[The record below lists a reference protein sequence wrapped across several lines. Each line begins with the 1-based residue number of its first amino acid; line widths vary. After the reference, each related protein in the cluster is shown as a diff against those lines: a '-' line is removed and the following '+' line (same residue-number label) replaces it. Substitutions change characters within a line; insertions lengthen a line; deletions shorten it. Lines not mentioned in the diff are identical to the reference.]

1 MKKKI
6 KGILVYSIIAIITLL
21 PIISNAATVR
31 TGSTTGANFSATG
44 TYGGYT
50 VTSQSLVNLHVA
62 SDTSENIWCLNPH
75 ADILHDEKTVMPIQ
89 NYVNISQ
96 REINYIASGIDF
108 IMNRSGIAD
117 YNTRAAIGQVWI
129 WLQMSSRTYYTL
141 NNYNFTGTGS
151 ASFSGVKAQADAWA
165 AAHADSAI
173 GQGYVYV
180 GANDGF
186 AVDRSK
192 GQITARFSVSYNGNL
207 TLLKETLNNKH
218 LVDLCPENYSLA
230 GATYRVS
237 GSPAMDQNAGE
248 LVVNADGTSNTIS
261 LPAGTYY
268 IKEIITPKGYKLDT
282 KVYTIT
288 VTSGQTS
295 TLRVSDEPIFDPLS
309 LRVQKKAAE
318 TPNKELSLEG
328 AEYTVKYYKEKT
340 EDTTGLTPF
349 RTWVFTTKKLGNNFI
364 GFKIDDQY
372 KIGGDELFKNENGI
386 PVGLAGTYTVEET
399 KAPAGFVKTDGIIS
413 TQIIDSDHHGQA
425 INVLKDVI
433 DEEKVITVEVDKVSE
448 ETTGV
453 KTKISGATMQLKKA
467 DGTVVETW
475 TTEKDKSKVFK
486 GLTAGK
492 YILHEKKAP
501 DGYVTAKDIEFEVFA
516 VSEVQKVEMMDEITK
531 TEFTKTDAKTG
542 KLLKGATMQILDEKG
557 KVVKEWVSEDK
568 PAKFE
573 KLPVGKY
580 ILHEAKAPKS
590 YELAKDIEFEVKDT
604 TDVQTFTMADKT
616 KVGKVVF
623 FKPNNVNTGDHSNL
637 YMFGLSFIFAIA
649 LTIFMAVAKKEK
661 GRNK

>member
-1 MKKKI
+1 MKKRI
-6 KGILVYSIIAIITLL
+6 KQILIGSIMAIITLL

-50 VTSQSLVNLHVA
+50 VTSQSLVNLHIA

-89 NYVNISQ
+89 NYVNLSQ

-151 ASFSGVKAQADAWA
+151 GAFAGVKAQADAWA
-165 AAHADSAI
+165 SSHADSAI
-173 GQGYVYV
+173 GQGWVYV

-207 TLLKETLNNKH
+207 ALLKETLNNKH

-248 LVVNADGTSNTIS
+248 LVVNDDGTSNTIS

-268 IKEIITPKGYKLDT
+268 VKEITAPKGYNLDT
-282 KVYTIT
+282 NVYTVT
-288 VTSGQTS
+288 VTSGETA
-295 TLRVSDEPIFDPLS
+295 TLRVKDEPKFDPLS
-309 LRVQKKAAE
+309 IKVQKKSAD
-318 TPNKELSLEG
+318 TPDKELSLEG

-349 RTWVFTTKKLGNNFI
+349 RTWI
-364 GFKIDDQY
+364 FKTDKYGQILIRDKW
-372 KIGGDELFKNENGI
+372 KIGGDELFKEDDGTT
-386 PVGLAGTYTVEET
+386 VGLYGTYTFEET
-399 KAPAGFVKTDGIIS
+399 KAPKGYVKTDGIIS
-413 TQIIDSDHHGQA
+413 TQIIDSNNQGQA
-425 INVLKDVI
+425 VNVLKDVV
-433 DEEKVITVEVDKVSE
+433 DNEKLITVEVDKVSE
-448 ETTGV
+448 EAAGV
-453 KTKISGATMQLKKA
+453 KTKIGGATMQLKKA

-486 GLTAGK
+486 GLEAGK

-501 DGYVTAKDIEFEVFA
+501 AGYVTAKDIEFEVFA
-516 VSEVQKVEMMDEITK
+516 VSEVQKIEMVDGITK

-542 KLLKGATMQILDEKG
+542 KLLAGATMQILDEHG
-557 KVVKEWVSEDK
+557 NIVKEWISEDK

-580 ILHEAKAPKS
+580 TLHEAKAPLR
-590 YELAKDIEFEVKDT
+590 YDLAPDISFEVKDT
-604 TDVQTFTMADKT
+604 ADVQSYTMADNVKI
-616 KVGKVVF
+616 GKIIIDDK
-623 FKPNNVNTGDHSNL
+623 FKLRVNTGDHSNL
-637 YMFGLSFIFAIA
+637 YMFTMSFLFAAGLSVCMMIGKR
-649 LTIFMAVAKKEK
+649 KK
-661 GRNK
+661 NK

>member
-151 ASFSGVKAQADAWA
+151 GAFAGVKAQADAWA
-165 AAHADSAI
+165 SSHADSAI

-237 GSPAMDQNAGE
+237 ASPNMDQNAGE

-268 IKEIITPKGYKLDT
+268 VKEIIAPKGYKLDA

-309 LRVQKKAAE
+309 IKLQKKSAE
-318 TPNKELSLEG
+318 TLDKELSLEG

-340 EDTTGLTPF
+340 ADTTGLTPF
-349 RTWVFTTKKLGNNFI
+349 RTWVFKTDKNGYFSLGD
-364 GFKIDDQY
+364 KW
-372 KIGGDELFKNENGI
+372 KVSGDELFKDDDGI
-386 PVGLAGTYTVEET
+386 PVGLNGTYTFEET
-399 KAPAGFVKTDGIIS
+399 KAPKGFVKTEGIIS
-413 TQIIDSDHHGQA
+413 TQVIDSDYQGQA

-453 KTKISGATMQLKKA
+453 KTKISGAVMQLKKA
-467 DGTVVETW
+467 DGTVIETW

-516 VSEVQKVEMMDEITK
+516 VSEVQKVEMVDEITK
-531 TEFTKTDAKTG
+531 TEFTKTDVKTR

-568 PAKFE
+568 PTKFE

-580 ILHEAKAPKS
+580 ILHEAKAPKG
-590 YELAKDIEFEVKDT
+590 YELAKDIQFEVKDT

-637 YMFGLSFIFAIA
+637 YIFGLSFIFAIA

>member
-1 MKKKI
+1 MKKRI
-6 KGILVYSIIAIITLL
+6 KQILIGSIMAIITLL

-50 VTSQSLVNLHVA
+50 VTSQSLVNLHIA

-89 NYVNISQ
+89 NYVNLSQ

-151 ASFSGVKAQADAWA
+151 GAFAGVKAQADAWA
-165 AAHADSAI
+165 SSHADSAI
-173 GQGYVYV
+173 GQGWVYV

-218 LVDLCPENYSLA
+218 LVDLCLENYSLA

-237 GSPAMDQNAGE
+237 TSPNIDQNAGE
-248 LVVNADGTSNTIS
+248 LVVNDDGTSNTIS

-268 IKEIITPKGYKLDT
+268 VKEIVAPKGYNLDT
-282 KVYTIT
+282 NVYTVT
-288 VTSGQTS
+288 VTSGETA
-295 TLRVSDEPIFDPLS
+295 TLRVKDEPKFDPLS
-309 LRVQKKAAE
+309 IKVQKKSAD
-318 TPNKELSLEG
+318 TPDKELSLEG

-349 RTWVFTTKKLGNNFI
+349 RTWI
-364 GFKIDDQY
+364 FKTDKYGQILIRDKW
-372 KIGGDELFKNENGI
+372 KIGGDELFKEDDGTT
-386 PVGLAGTYTVEET
+386 VGLYGTYTFEET
-399 KAPAGFVKTDGIIS
+399 KAPKGYVKTDGIIS
-413 TQIIDSDHHGQA
+413 TQIIDSNNQGQA
-425 INVLKDVI
+425 VNVLKDVV
-433 DEEKVITVEVDKVSE
+433 DNEKLITVEVDKVSE
-448 ETTGV
+448 ETAGV
-453 KTKISGATMQLKKA
+453 KTKIGGATMQLKKA

-486 GLTAGK
+486 GLEAGK

-501 DGYVTAKDIEFEVFA
+501 AGYVTAKDIEFEVFA
-516 VSEVQKVEMMDEITK
+516 VSEVQKIEMVDEITK

-542 KLLKGATMQILDEKG
+542 KLLAGATMQILDEHG
-557 KVVKEWVSEDK
+557 NIVKEWISEDK

-580 ILHEAKAPKS
+580 TLHEAKAPLR
-590 YELAKDIEFEVKDT
+590 YDLAPDISFEVKDT
-604 TDVQTFTMADKT
+604 ADVQSYTMADNVKI
-616 KVGKVVF
+616 GKIIIDDK
-623 FKPNNVNTGDHSNL
+623 FKLRVNTGDHSNL
-637 YMFGLSFIFAIA
+637 YMFTMSFLFAAGLSVCMMIGKR
-649 LTIFMAVAKKEK
+649 KK
-661 GRNK
+661 NK

>member
-1 MKKKI
+1 MKKRI
-6 KGILVYSIIAIITLL
+6 KQILIGSIMAIITLL

-50 VTSQSLVNLHVA
+50 VTSQSLVNLHIA

-89 NYVNISQ
+89 NYMNISQ
-96 REINYIASGIDF
+96 RDINYISSGIDF

-141 NNYNFTGTGS
+141 NNYSFTGTGS
-151 ASFSGVKAQADAWA
+151 ASFAGIRAQADAWA
-165 AAHADSAI
+165 ASHADSAI
-173 GQGYVYV
+173 GQGWVYV
-180 GANDGF
+180 SANDGF

-237 GSPAMDQNAGE
+237 TSPNIDQNAGE
-248 LVVNADGTSNTIS
+248 LVVNDNGTSNTIS

-268 IKEIITPKGYKLDT
+268 VKEIVAPKGYNLDT
-282 KVYTIT
+282 NVYTVT
-288 VTSGQTS
+288 VTSGETA
-295 TLRVSDEPIFDPLS
+295 TLRVKDEPKFDPLS
-309 LRVQKKAAE
+309 IKVQKKSAD
-318 TPNKELSLEG
+318 TPDKELSLEG

-349 RTWVFTTKKLGNNFI
+349 RTWI
-364 GFKIDDQY
+364 FKTDKYGQILIRDKW
-372 KIGGDELFKNENGI
+372 KIGGDELFKEDDGTT
-386 PVGLAGTYTVEET
+386 VGLYGTYTFEET
-399 KAPAGFVKTDGIIS
+399 KAPKGYVKTDGIIS
-413 TQIIDSDHHGQA
+413 TQIIDSNNQGQA
-425 INVLKDVI
+425 VNVLKDVV
-433 DEEKVITVEVDKVSE
+433 DNEKLITVEVDKVSE
-448 ETTGV
+448 ETAGV
-453 KTKISGATMQLKKA
+453 KTKIGGAVMQLKKA

-475 TTEKDKSKVFK
+475 TTEKDKTKVFK

-516 VSEVQKVEMMDEITK
+516 VSEVQKVEMVDEITK
-531 TEFTKTDAKTG
+531 TEFTKTDAKTR

-557 KVVKEWVSEDK
+557 KVVKEWLSEEV
-568 PAKFE
+568 PTKFE

-580 ILHEAKAPKS
+580 TLHEAKAPLR
-590 YELAKDIEFEVKDT
+590 YDLAPDISFEVKDT
-604 TDVQTFTMADKT
+604 ADVQSYTMADNVKI
-616 KVGKVVF
+616 GKIIIDDK
-623 FKPNNVNTGDHSNL
+623 FKLRVNTGDHSNL
-637 YMFGLSFIFAIA
+637 YMFTMSFLFAAGLSVCMI
-649 LTIFMAVAKKEK
+649 MGKRK
-661 GRNK
+661 RNK

>member
-6 KGILVYSIIAIITLL
+6 KGLLVYSIIAIITLL

-129 WLQMSSRTYYTL
+129 WLQMSSRTYYKL

-151 ASFSGVKAQADAWA
+151 GAFAGVKAQADAWA
-165 AAHADSAI
+165 SSHADSAI

-237 GSPAMDQNAGE
+237 ASPNMDQNAGE

-268 IKEIITPKGYKLDT
+268 VKEIIAPKGYKLDT

-340 EDTTGLTPF
+340 EDITGLTPF

-486 GLTAGK
+486 GLEAGK

-501 DGYVTAKDIEFEVFA
+501 DGYVTSKDIEFDVFA
-516 VSEVQKVEMMDEITK
+516 VSEVQKVEMVDEITK

-580 ILHEAKAPKS
+580 ILHEAKAPKG

-604 TDVQTFTMADKT
+604 TDVQAFTMADKT

-623 FKPNNVNTGDHSNL
+623 FKPNSVNTGDHSNI
-637 YMFGLSFIFAIA
+637 YMFSLSFIFAIA

>member
-6 KGILVYSIIAIITLL
+6 KGLLVYSIIAIITLL

-151 ASFSGVKAQADAWA
+151 GAFAGVKAQADAWA
-165 AAHADSAI
+165 SSHADSAI

-237 GSPAMDQNAGE
+237 ASPNMDQNAGE

-268 IKEIITPKGYKLDT
+268 VKEIIAPKGYKLDT

-340 EDTTGLTPF
+340 EDITGLTPF

-486 GLTAGK
+486 GLEAGK

-501 DGYVTAKDIEFEVFA
+501 DGYVTSKDIEFDVFA
-516 VSEVQKVEMMDEITK
+516 VSEVQKVEMVDEITK

-580 ILHEAKAPKS
+580 ILHEAKAPKG

-623 FKPNNVNTGDHSNL
+623 FKPNNVNTGDHSNI

-661 GRNK
+661 DRNK

>member
-1 MKKKI
+1 MKKRI
-6 KGILVYSIIAIITLL
+6 KQILIGSIMAIITLL

-50 VTSQSLVNLHVA
+50 VTSQSLVNLHIA

-75 ADILHDEKTVMPIQ
+75 ADILHDEKAVMPIQ
-89 NYVNISQ
+89 NYVNLSQ

-151 ASFSGVKAQADAWA
+151 GSFAGIKAQADAWA
-165 AAHADSAI
+165 SSHADSAI
-173 GQGYVYV
+173 GQGWVYV

-192 GQITARFSVSYNGNL
+192 GQVTARFSVSYNGNL

-218 LVDLCPENYSLA
+218 LTDLCPENYSLA

-237 GSPAMDQNAGE
+237 GSPNMDQNAGE

-261 LPAGTYY
+261 LPSGTYY
-268 IKEIITPKGYKLDT
+268 VKEIVAPKGYNLDT
-282 KVYTIT
+282 NVYTVT
-288 VTSGQTS
+288 VTSGETA
-295 TLRVSDEPIFDPLS
+295 TLRVKDEPKFDPLS
-309 LRVQKKAAE
+309 IKVQKKSAD
-318 TPNKELSLEG
+318 TPDKELSLEG

-349 RTWVFTTKKLGNNFI
+349 RTWI
-364 GFKIDDQY
+364 FKTDKYGQILIRDKW
-372 KIGGDELFKNENGI
+372 KIGGDELFKEDDGTT
-386 PVGLAGTYTVEET
+386 VGLYGTYTFEET
-399 KAPAGFVKTDGIIS
+399 KAPKGYVKTDGIIS
-413 TQIIDSDHHGQA
+413 TQIIDSNNQGQA
-425 INVLKDVI
+425 VNVLKDVV
-433 DEEKVITVEVDKVSE
+433 DNEKLITVEVDKVSE
-448 ETTGV
+448 GTTGV
-453 KTKISGATMQLKKA
+453 KTKIGGAVMQLKKA
-467 DGTVVETW
+467 DGTVIETW
-475 TTEKDKSKVFK
+475 TTEKGKSKVFK
-486 GLTAGK
+486 GLEADK

-501 DGYVTAKDIEFEVFA
+501 DGYVTAKDIEFEVLA
-516 VSEVQKVEMMDEITK
+516 VSEVQKIEMVDEITK

-542 KLLKGATMQILDEKG
+542 KLLKGATMQILDEHG
-557 KVVKEWVSEDK
+557 NIVKEWISEEV
-568 PAKFE
+568 PTKFE

-580 ILHEAKAPKS
+580 ILHEAKAPLR
-590 YELAKDIEFEVKDT
+590 YDLAPDISFEVKDT
-604 TDVQTFTMADKT
+604 ADVQSYTMADNVKI
-616 KVGKVVF
+616 GKIIIDDK
-623 FKPNNVNTGDHSNL
+623 FKLRVNTGDHSNL
-637 YMFGLSFIFAIA
+637 YMFTMSFLFAAGLSVCMMIGKR
-649 LTIFMAVAKKEK
+649 KK
-661 GRNK
+661 NK

>member
-1 MKKKI
+1 MKKRI
-6 KGILVYSIIAIITLL
+6 KQILIGIVMAVMILV
-21 PIISNAATVR
+21 PVISNAATVR

-151 ASFSGVKAQADAWA
+151 GSFAGIKAQADAWA
-165 AAHADSAI
+165 SSHADSAI
-173 GQGYVYV
+173 GQGWVYV

-192 GQITARFSVSYNGNL
+192 GQVTARFSVSYNGNL

-218 LVDLCPENYSLA
+218 LTDLCPENYSLA

-248 LVVNADGTSNTIS
+248 LIVNADGTSNTIS

-268 IKEIITPKGYKLDT
+268 VKEITAPKGYNLDT
-282 KVYTIT
+282 NVYTVT
-288 VTSGQTS
+288 VSSGETA
-295 TLRVSDEPIFDPLS
+295 TLRVKDEPIFDPLS
-309 LRVQKKAAE
+309 FRLQKKAAE
-318 TPNKELSLEG
+318 TPDKELSLEG

-349 RTWVFTTKKLGNNFI
+349 RTWVFKTKNVNGLAVFSL
-364 GFKIDDQY
+364 DDKY
-372 KIGGDELFKNENGI
+372 KIGGDELFKKENGI
-386 PVGLAGTYTVEET
+386 PVGLHGTYTFEET
-399 KAPAGFVKTDGIIS
+399 KAPKGFVKTEGIIS
-413 TQIIDSDHHGQA
+413 TQIIDSNNQGQA
-425 INVLKDVI
+425 VNVLKDVV
-433 DEEKVITVEVDKVSE
+433 DEEKVITVEVDKVSKE
-448 ETTGV
+448 KTGV

-475 TTEKDKSKVFK
+475 TTEKDKSKTFK
-486 GLTAGK
+486 GLEAGK

-516 VSEVQKVEMMDEITK
+516 VSEVQKVEMIDEITK

-568 PAKFE
+568 PTKFE

-580 ILHEAKAPKS
+580 ILHEAKAPKG

-623 FKPNNVNTGDHSNL
+623 FKPNNVNTGDHSNINIL
-637 YMFGLSFIFAIA
+637 L
-649 LTIFMAVAKKEK
+649 
-661 GRNK
+661 

>member
-1 MKKKI
+1 MKKRI
-6 KGILVYSIIAIITLL
+6 KQILIGSIMAIITLM

-75 ADILHDEKTVMPIQ
+75 ADVLHDEKTVMPIQ

-151 ASFSGVKAQADAWA
+151 GSFAGIKAQADAWA
-165 AAHADSAI
+165 SSHADSAI
-173 GQGYVYV
+173 GQGWVYV

-192 GQITARFSVSYNGNL
+192 GQVTARFSVSYNGNL

-218 LVDLCPENYSLA
+218 LTDLCPENYSLA

-237 GSPAMDQNAGE
+237 GSPNMDQNAGE

-261 LPAGTYY
+261 LPSGTYY
-268 IKEIITPKGYKLDT
+268 VKEIVAPKGYNLDT
-282 KVYTIT
+282 NVYTVT
-288 VTSGQTS
+288 VTSGETA
-295 TLRVSDEPIFDPLS
+295 TLRVKDEPKFDPLS
-309 LRVQKKAAE
+309 IKVQKKSAD
-318 TPNKELSLEG
+318 TPDKELSLEG

-349 RTWVFTTKKLGNNFI
+349 RTWI
-364 GFKIDDQY
+364 FKTDKYGQILIRDKW
-372 KIGGDELFKNENGI
+372 KIGGDELFKEDDGTT
-386 PVGLAGTYTVEET
+386 VGLYGTYTFEET
-399 KAPAGFVKTDGIIS
+399 KAPKGYVKTDGIIS
-413 TQIIDSDHHGQA
+413 TQIIDSNNQGQSV
-425 INVLKDVI
+425 NVLKDVV
-433 DEEKVITVEVDKVSE
+433 DNEKLITVEVDKVSE

-453 KTKISGATMQLKKA
+453 KTKIGGAIMQLKKA
-467 DGTVVETW
+467 DGTVIETW

-486 GLTAGK
+486 GLEAGK

-501 DGYVTAKDIEFEVFA
+501 AGYVTAKDIEFEVSA
-516 VSEVQKVEMMDEITK
+516 VSEVQKIEMIDEITSTRFEK
-531 TEFTKTDAKTG
+531 KDAEKGT
-542 KLLKGATMQILDEKG
+542 LLVGATMQILDIDG
-557 KVVKEWVSEDK
+557 NIVKEWVSDNTPTEFK
-568 PAKFE
+568 
-573 KLPVGKY
+573 KLPIGKY
-580 ILHEAKAPKS
+580 ILHEKKAPKG
-590 YELAKDIEFEVKDT
+590 YELAKDIQFEIKDT
-604 TDVQTFTMADKT
+604 SDIQTYTMVDNL
-616 KVGKVVF
+616 KVGKLIVT
-623 FKPNNVNTGDHSNL
+623 KPNNPNTGDHSNL
-637 YMFGLSFIFAIA
+637 YMFTLSFIFAIS
-649 LTIFMAVAKKEK
+649 LTIFMAVAKKD
-661 GRNK
+661 RNK

>member
-1 MKKKI
+1 MKKRI
-6 KGILVYSIIAIITLL
+6 KQILIGSIMAIITLL

-50 VTSQSLVNLHVA
+50 VTSQSLVNLHIA

-89 NYVNISQ
+89 NYVNLSQ

-151 ASFSGVKAQADAWA
+151 GAFAGVKAQADAWA
-165 AAHADSAI
+165 SSHADSAI
-173 GQGYVYV
+173 GQGWVYV

-237 GSPAMDQNAGE
+237 TSPNIDQNAGE
-248 LVVNADGTSNTIS
+248 LVVNDNGTSNTIS

-268 IKEIITPKGYKLDT
+268 VKEIVAPKGYNLDT
-282 KVYTIT
+282 NVYTVT
-288 VTSGQTS
+288 VTSGETA
-295 TLRVSDEPIFDPLS
+295 TLRVKDEPKFDPLS
-309 LRVQKKAAE
+309 IKVQKKSAD
-318 TPNKELSLEG
+318 TPDKELSLEG

-349 RTWVFTTKKLGNNFI
+349 RTWI
-364 GFKIDDQY
+364 FKTDKYGQILIRDKW
-372 KIGGDELFKNENGI
+372 KIGGDELFKEDDGTT
-386 PVGLAGTYTVEET
+386 VGLYGTYTFEET
-399 KAPAGFVKTDGIIS
+399 KAPKGYVKTDGIIS
-413 TQIIDSDHHGQA
+413 TQIIDSNNQGQA
-425 INVLKDVI
+425 VNVLKDVV
-433 DEEKVITVEVDKVSE
+433 DNEKLITVEVDKVSE
-448 ETTGV
+448 DTTGV
-453 KTKISGATMQLKKA
+453 KTKIGGATMQLKKA

-486 GLTAGK
+486 GLEAGK

-516 VSEVQKVEMMDEITK
+516 VSEVQKIEMVDEITK

-557 KVVKEWVSEDK
+557 KVVKEWISEEV
-568 PAKFE
+568 PTKFE

-580 ILHEAKAPKS
+580 TLHEAKAPLR
-590 YELAKDIEFEVKDT
+590 YDLAPDISFEVKDT
-604 TDVQTFTMADKT
+604 ADVQSYTMADNVKI
-616 KVGKVVF
+616 GKIIIDDK
-623 FKPNNVNTGDHSNL
+623 FKLRVNTGDHSNL
-637 YMFGLSFIFAIA
+637 YMFTMSFLFAAGLSVCMI
-649 LTIFMAVAKKEK
+649 MGKRK
-661 GRNK
+661 RNK

>member
-1 MKKKI
+1 MMKKI
-6 KGILVYSIIAIITLL
+6 KQILIGIVMAVMILV
-21 PIISNAATVR
+21 PVISNAATVR

-50 VTSQSLVNLHVA
+50 VTSQSLVNLHIA

-89 NYVNISQ
+89 NYVNLSQ

-151 ASFSGVKAQADAWA
+151 GAFAGVKAQADAWA
-165 AAHADSAI
+165 SSHADSAI
-173 GQGYVYV
+173 GQGWVYV

-207 TLLKETLNNKH
+207 TLIKETLNNEH
-218 LVDLCPENYSLA
+218 LVNLCPENYSVA

-237 GSPAMDQNAGE
+237 ASPSMDQNAGE
-248 LVVNADGTSNTIS
+248 LIVNADGTSNTIS

-268 IKEIITPKGYKLDT
+268 VKEITAPKGYNLDT
-282 KVYTIT
+282 KVYTVT
-288 VTSGQTS
+288 VNSGETA
-295 TLRVSDEPIFDPLS
+295 TLRVKDEPIFDPLS
-309 LRVQKKAAE
+309 FRLQKKAAD
-318 TPNKELSLEG
+318 TPDKELSLEG

-349 RTWVFTTKKLGNNFI
+349 RTWVFRTKNINGVAVFSL
-364 GFKIDDQY
+364 DDKY
-372 KIGGDELFKNENGI
+372 KIGGDELFKKENGI
-386 PVGLAGTYTVEET
+386 PVGLHGTYTFEET
-399 KAPAGFVKTDGIIS
+399 KAPKGFVKTEGIIS
-413 TQIIDSDHHGQA
+413 TQIIDSNNQGQA
-425 INVLKDVI
+425 VNVLKDVV

-448 ETTGV
+448 EKTGV
-453 KTKISGATMQLKKA
+453 KTKISGAVMQLKKA

-486 GLTAGK
+486 GLEAGK

-516 VSEVQKVEMMDEITK
+516 VSEVQKVEMIDEITK

-568 PAKFE
+568 PTKFE

-580 ILHEAKAPKS
+580 ILHEAKAPKG

-623 FKPNNVNTGDHSNL
+623 FKPNNVNTGDHSNI
-637 YMFGLSFIFAIA
+637 YMFSLSFIFAIA

-661 GRNK
+661 DRNK

>member
-1 MKKKI
+1 MMKKI
-6 KGILVYSIIAIITLL
+6 KQILIGIVMAVMILV
-21 PIISNAATVR
+21 PVISNAATVR

-50 VTSQSLVNLHVA
+50 VTSQSLVNLHIA

-89 NYVNISQ
+89 NYVNLSQ

-151 ASFSGVKAQADAWA
+151 GAFAGVKAQADAWA
-165 AAHADSAI
+165 SSHADSAI
-173 GQGYVYV
+173 GQGWVYV

-207 TLLKETLNNKH
+207 TLIKETLNNEH
-218 LVDLCPENYSLA
+218 LVNLCPENYSVA

-237 GSPAMDQNAGE
+237 GSPNMDQNAGE
-248 LVVNADGTSNTIS
+248 LIVNADGTSNTIS

-268 IKEIITPKGYKLDT
+268 VKEITAPKGYNLDT
-282 KVYTIT
+282 KVYTVT
-288 VTSGQTS
+288 VNSGETA
-295 TLRVSDEPIFDPLS
+295 TLRVKDEPIFDPLS
-309 LRVQKKAAE
+309 FRLQKKAAD
-318 TPNKELSLEG
+318 TPDKELSLEG

-349 RTWVFTTKKLGNNFI
+349 RTWVFRTKNINGVAVFSL
-364 GFKIDDQY
+364 DDKY
-372 KIGGDELFKNENGI
+372 KIGGDELFKKENGI
-386 PVGLAGTYTVEET
+386 PVGLHGTYTFEET
-399 KAPAGFVKTDGIIS
+399 KAPKGFIKTEGIIS
-413 TQIIDSDHHGQA
+413 TQIIDSNNQGQA
-425 INVLKDVI
+425 VNVLKDVV

-448 ETTGV
+448 EKTGV
-453 KTKISGATMQLKKA
+453 KTKISGAVMQLKKA

-486 GLTAGK
+486 GLEAGK

-516 VSEVQKVEMMDEITK
+516 VSEVQKVEMIDEITK

-542 KLLKGATMQILDEKG
+542 KLLKGATMQILDEHG
-557 KVVKEWVSEDK
+557 NVVKEWLSEDK
-568 PAKFE
+568 PTKFE
-573 KLPVGKY
+573 KLPAGKY
-580 ILHEAKAPKS
+580 TLHEAKAPKG

-604 TDVQTFTMADKT
+604 TDVQAFTMADKT

-623 FKPNNVNTGDHSNL
+623 FKPNNVNTGDHSNI
-637 YMFGLSFIFAIA
+637 YMFSLSFIFAIA

>member
-1 MKKKI
+1 MKKRI
-6 KGILVYSIIAIITLL
+6 KQILIGSIMAIITLL
-21 PIISNAATVR
+21 PIISSAATVR

-50 VTSQSLVNLHVA
+50 VTSQSLVNLHIA

-89 NYVNISQ
+89 NYVNLSQ

-151 ASFSGVKAQADAWA
+151 GAFAGVKAQADAWA
-165 AAHADSAI
+165 SSHADSAI
-173 GQGYVYV
+173 GQGWVYV

-248 LVVNADGTSNTIS
+248 LVVNDDGTSNTIS

-268 IKEIITPKGYKLDT
+268 VKEITAPKGYNLDT
-282 KVYTIT
+282 NVYTVT
-288 VTSGQTS
+288 VTSGETA
-295 TLRVSDEPIFDPLS
+295 TLRVKDEPKFDPLS
-309 LRVQKKAAE
+309 IKVQKKSAD
-318 TPNKELSLEG
+318 TPDKELSLEG

-349 RTWVFTTKKLGNNFI
+349 RTWI
-364 GFKIDDQY
+364 FKTDKYGQILIRDKW
-372 KIGGDELFKNENGI
+372 KIGGDELFKEDDGTT
-386 PVGLAGTYTVEET
+386 VGLYGTYTFEET
-399 KAPAGFVKTDGIIS
+399 KAPKGYVKTDGIIS
-413 TQIIDSDHHGQA
+413 TQIIDSNNQGQA
-425 INVLKDVI
+425 VNVLKDVV
-433 DEEKVITVEVDKVSE
+433 DNEKLITVEVDKVSE
-448 ETTGV
+448 EAAGV
-453 KTKISGATMQLKKA
+453 KTKIGGATMQLKKA

-486 GLTAGK
+486 GLEAGK

-501 DGYVTAKDIEFEVFA
+501 AGYVTAKDIEFEVFA
-516 VSEVQKVEMMDEITK
+516 VSEVQKIEMVDGITK

-542 KLLKGATMQILDEKG
+542 KLLAGATMQILDEHG
-557 KVVKEWVSEDK
+557 NIVKEWISEDK

-580 ILHEAKAPKS
+580 TLHEAKAPLR
-590 YELAKDIEFEVKDT
+590 YDLAPDISFEVKDT
-604 TDVQTFTMADKT
+604 ADVQSYTMADNVKI
-616 KVGKVVF
+616 GKIIIDDK
-623 FKPNNVNTGDHSNL
+623 FKLRVNTGDHSNL
-637 YMFGLSFIFAIA
+637 YMFTMSFLFAAGLSVCMMIGKR
-649 LTIFMAVAKKEK
+649 KK
-661 GRNK
+661 NK

>member
-1 MKKKI
+1 MKKRI
-6 KGILVYSIIAIITLL
+6 KQILIGSIMAIITLL

-50 VTSQSLVNLHVA
+50 VTSQSLVNLHIA

-89 NYVNISQ
+89 NYVNLSQ

-151 ASFSGVKAQADAWA
+151 GAFAGVKAQADAWA
-165 AAHADSAI
+165 SSHADSAI
-173 GQGYVYV
+173 GQGWVYV

-237 GSPAMDQNAGE
+237 TSPNIDQNAGE
-248 LVVNADGTSNTIS
+248 LVVNDNGTSNTIS

-268 IKEIITPKGYKLDT
+268 VKEIVAPKGYNLDT
-282 KVYTIT
+282 NVYTVT
-288 VTSGQTS
+288 VTSGETA
-295 TLRVSDEPIFDPLS
+295 TLRVKDEPKFDPLS
-309 LRVQKKAAE
+309 IKVQKKSAD
-318 TPNKELSLEG
+318 TPDKELSLEG

-349 RTWVFTTKKLGNNFI
+349 RTWI
-364 GFKIDDQY
+364 FKTDKYGQILIRDKW
-372 KIGGDELFKNENGI
+372 KIGGDELFKEDDGTT
-386 PVGLAGTYTVEET
+386 VGLYGTYTFEET
-399 KAPAGFVKTDGIIS
+399 KAPKGYVKTDGIIS
-413 TQIIDSDHHGQA
+413 TQIIDSNNQGQA
-425 INVLKDVI
+425 VNVLKDVV
-433 DEEKVITVEVDKVSE
+433 DNEKLITVEVDKVSE
-448 ETTGV
+448 ETAGV
-453 KTKISGATMQLKKA
+453 KTKIGGAVMQLKKA

-475 TTEKDKSKVFK
+475 TTEKDKTKVFK

-516 VSEVQKVEMMDEITK
+516 VSEVQKVEMVDEITK
-531 TEFTKTDAKTG
+531 TEFTKTDAKTR

-557 KVVKEWVSEDK
+557 KVVKEWLSEEV
-568 PAKFE
+568 PTKFE

-580 ILHEAKAPKS
+580 TLHEAKAPLR
-590 YELAKDIEFEVKDT
+590 YDLAPDISFEVKDT
-604 TDVQTFTMADKT
+604 ADVQSYTMADNVKI
-616 KVGKVVF
+616 GKIIIDDK
-623 FKPNNVNTGDHSNL
+623 FKLRVNTGDHSNL
-637 YMFGLSFIFAIA
+637 YMFTMSFLFAAGLSVCMMIGKR
-649 LTIFMAVAKKEK
+649 KK
-661 GRNK
+661 NK

>member
-21 PIISNAATVR
+21 PIVSQAATVR

-96 REINYIASGIDF
+96 REINYISAGIDF

-151 ASFSGVKAQADAWA
+151 ASFAGVKAQADAWA
-165 AAHADSAI
+165 SSHADSAT
-173 GQGYVYV
+173 GQGWVYV

-192 GQITARFSVSYNGNL
+192 GQVTARFSVSYNGNL

-218 LVDLCPENYSLA
+218 LTDLCQENYSLA

-237 GSPAMDQNAGE
+237 GSPNMDQNAGE

-268 IKEIITPKGYKLDT
+268 VKEIVAPKGYRLDT
-282 KVYTIT
+282 KVYTIN

-309 LRVQKKAAE
+309 LRVQKKAIE
-318 TPNKELSLEG
+318 KTDKNLSLEG

-340 EDTTGLTPF
+340 NDLTSLIPF
-349 RTWVFTTKKLGNNFI
+349 RTWVFTTKKLGNDFI

-399 KAPAGFVKTDGIIS
+399 KAPNGYVKTDGIIS

-425 INVLKDVI
+425 INVLKDVV

-453 KTKISGATMQLKKA
+453 KTKISEATMQLKKA
-467 DGTVVETW
+467 DGTVIETW

-486 GLTAGK
+486 GLPAGK

-516 VSEVQKVEMMDEITK
+516 VSEVQKVEMIDEITK
-531 TEFTKTDAKTG
+531 TEFTKTDAKTR

-568 PAKFE
+568 PTKFE

-580 ILHEAKAPKS
+580 ILHEKKAPKG

-637 YMFGLSFIFAIA
+637 YMFSLSFIFAIA

-661 GRNK
+661 DRNK

>member
-1 MKKKI
+1 MFNKKKI
-6 KGILVYSIIAIITLL
+6 RQIFISTIVAILFLVPMIA
-21 PIISNAATVR
+21 NAATV
-31 TGSTTGANFSATG
+31 TSGGSTGGSFTTIERYPDGGWRNFIGNINLHRTAGYGGNLYCTNPFVTFSAG
-44 TYGGYT
+44 
-50 VTSQSLVNLHVA
+50 
-62 SDTSENIWCLNPH
+62 
-75 ADILHDEKTVMPIQ
+75 EKTVMPIQ
-89 NYVNISQ
+89 NAYPAMSQ
-96 REINYIASGIDF
+96 SDINYVAAGVDYILNKYPLGSSMEREALAQAFVWNALSGKAGYNLSDFNMSGTGANLYSDAISKASVYANSVRNSAQGSGIVYV
-108 IMNRSGIAD
+108 SGD
-117 YNTRAAIGQVWI
+117 
-129 WLQMSSRTYYTL
+129 
-141 NNYNFTGTGS
+141 GTQDV
-151 ASFSGVKAQADAWA
+151 ASF
-165 AAHADSAI
+165 
-173 GQGYVYV
+173 
-180 GANDGF
+180 
-186 AVDRSK
+186 
-192 GQITARFSVSYNGNL
+192 TVSYGGYL
-207 TLLKETLNNKH
+207 TLIKETASNRE
-218 LVDLCPENYSLA
+218 LVNLCPENYSLA

-237 GSPAMDQNAGE
+237 ASPNMDQNAGE
-248 LVVNADGTSNTIS
+248 LIVNADGTSNTIS

-268 IKEIITPKGYKLDT
+268 VKEITAPKGYNLDT
-282 KVYTIT
+282 NVYTVT
-288 VTSGQTS
+288 VSSAETA
-295 TLRVSDEPIFDPLS
+295 TLRVKDEPKFDPLS
-309 LRVQKKAAE
+309 FKLQKKTAD
-318 TPNKELSLEG
+318 TLDKELSLEG

-340 EDTTGLTPF
+340 EDTSGLTPF
-349 RTWVFTTKKLGNNFI
+349 RTWVFRTDKNGCISLKD
-364 GFKIDDQY
+364 KW
-372 KIGGDELFKNENGI
+372 KIGGDELFKDADGI
-386 PVGLAGTYTVEET
+386 PVGLYGTYTFEET
-399 KAPAGFVKTDGIIS
+399 KAPAGYVKTDGIIS

-425 INVLKDVI
+425 INVLKDVV

-448 ETTGV
+448 EKTGV
-453 KTKISGATMQLKKA
+453 KTKTSGAVMQLKKT

-486 GLTAGK
+486 GLEAGK

-516 VSEVQKVEMMDEITK
+516 VSEVQKVEMVDEITK

-568 PAKFE
+568 PTKFE

-580 ILHEAKAPKS
+580 ILHEAKAPKG

-637 YMFGLSFIFAIA
+637 YIFGLSFIFAIA

>member
-1 MKKKI
+1 MKKRI
-6 KGILVYSIIAIITLL
+6 KQILIGSIMAIITLL

-50 VTSQSLVNLHVA
+50 VTSQSLVNLHIA

-89 NYVNISQ
+89 NYVNLSQ

-151 ASFSGVKAQADAWA
+151 GAFAGVKAQADAWA
-165 AAHADSAI
+165 SSHADSAI
-173 GQGYVYV
+173 GQGWVYV

-207 TLLKETLNNKH
+207 TLLKETLNNKQ

-237 GSPAMDQNAGE
+237 TSPNIDQNAGE
-248 LVVNADGTSNTIS
+248 LVVNDNGTSNTIS

-268 IKEIITPKGYKLDT
+268 VKEIVAPKGYNLDT
-282 KVYTIT
+282 NVYTVT
-288 VTSGQTS
+288 VTSGETA
-295 TLRVSDEPIFDPLS
+295 TLRVKDEPKFDPLS
-309 LRVQKKAAE
+309 IKVQKKSAD
-318 TPNKELSLEG
+318 TPDKELSLEG

-349 RTWVFTTKKLGNNFI
+349 RTWI
-364 GFKIDDQY
+364 FKTDKYGQILIRDKW
-372 KIGGDELFKNENGI
+372 KIGGDELFKEDDGTT
-386 PVGLAGTYTVEET
+386 VGLYGTYTFEET
-399 KAPAGFVKTDGIIS
+399 KAPKGYVKTDGIIS
-413 TQIIDSDHHGQA
+413 TQIIDSNNQGQA
-425 INVLKDVI
+425 VNVLKDVV
-433 DEEKVITVEVDKVSE
+433 DNEKLITVEVDKVSE
-448 ETTGV
+448 ETAGV
-453 KTKISGATMQLKKA
+453 KTKIGGAVMQLKKA

-475 TTEKDKSKVFK
+475 TTEKDKTKVFK

-516 VSEVQKVEMMDEITK
+516 VSEVQKVEMVDEITK
-531 TEFTKTDAKTG
+531 TEFTKTDAKTR

-557 KVVKEWVSEDK
+557 KVIKEWLSEEV
-568 PAKFE
+568 PTKFE

-580 ILHEAKAPKS
+580 TLHEAKAPLR
-590 YELAKDIEFEVKDT
+590 YDLAPDISFEVKDT
-604 TDVQTFTMADKT
+604 ADVQSYTMADNVKI
-616 KVGKVVF
+616 GKIIIDDK
-623 FKPNNVNTGDHSNL
+623 FKLRVNTGDHSNL
-637 YMFGLSFIFAIA
+637 YMFTMSFLFAAGLSVCMI
-649 LTIFMAVAKKEK
+649 MGKRK
-661 GRNK
+661 RNK

>member
-1 MKKKI
+1 MKKRI
-6 KGILVYSIIAIITLL
+6 KQILIGSIMAIITLL

-50 VTSQSLVNLHVA
+50 VTSQSLVNLHIA

-89 NYVNISQ
+89 NYVNLSQ

-151 ASFSGVKAQADAWA
+151 GAFAGVKAQADAWA
-165 AAHADSAI
+165 SSHADSAI
-173 GQGYVYV
+173 GQGWVYV

-237 GSPAMDQNAGE
+237 TSPNIDQNAGE
-248 LVVNADGTSNTIS
+248 LVVNDDGTSNTIS

-268 IKEIITPKGYKLDT
+268 VKEIVAPKGYNLDT
-282 KVYTIT
+282 NVYTVT
-288 VTSGQTS
+288 VTSGETA
-295 TLRVSDEPIFDPLS
+295 TLRVKDEPKFDPLS
-309 LRVQKKAAE
+309 IKVQKKSAD
-318 TPNKELSLEG
+318 TPDKELSLEG

-349 RTWVFTTKKLGNNFI
+349 RTWI
-364 GFKIDDQY
+364 FKTDKYGQILIRDKW
-372 KIGGDELFKNENGI
+372 KIGGDELFKEDDGTT
-386 PVGLAGTYTVEET
+386 VGLYGTYTFEET
-399 KAPAGFVKTDGIIS
+399 KAPKGYVKTDGIIS
-413 TQIIDSDHHGQA
+413 TQIIDSNNQGQA
-425 INVLKDVI
+425 VNVLKDVV
-433 DEEKVITVEVDKVSE
+433 DNEKLITVEVDKVSE
-448 ETTGV
+448 DTTGV
-453 KTKISGATMQLKKA
+453 KTKIGGATMQLKKA

-486 GLTAGK
+486 GLEAGK

-516 VSEVQKVEMMDEITK
+516 VSEVQKIEMVDEITK

-542 KLLKGATMQILDEKG
+542 KLLAGATMQILDEHG
-557 KVVKEWVSEDK
+557 NIVKEWISEDK

-580 ILHEAKAPKS
+580 TLHEAKAPLR
-590 YELAKDIEFEVKDT
+590 YDLAPDISFEVKDT
-604 TDVQTFTMADKT
+604 ADVQSYTMADNVKI
-616 KVGKVVF
+616 GKIIIDDK
-623 FKPNNVNTGDHSNL
+623 FKLRVNTGDHSNL
-637 YMFGLSFIFAIA
+637 YMFTMSFLFAAGLSVCMI
-649 LTIFMAVAKKEK
+649 MGKRK
-661 GRNK
+661 RNK

>member
-1 MKKKI
+1 MKKRI
-6 KGILVYSIIAIITLL
+6 KQILIGSIMAIITLL

-50 VTSQSLVNLHVA
+50 VTSQSLVNLHIA

-89 NYVNISQ
+89 NYVNLSQ

-151 ASFSGVKAQADAWA
+151 GAFAGVKAQADAWA
-165 AAHADSAI
+165 SSHADSAI
-173 GQGYVYV
+173 GQGWVYV

-237 GSPAMDQNAGE
+237 TSPNIDQNAGE
-248 LVVNADGTSNTIS
+248 LVVNDNGTSNTIS

-268 IKEIITPKGYKLDT
+268 VKEIVAPKGYNLDT
-282 KVYTIT
+282 NVYTVT
-288 VTSGQTS
+288 VTSGETA
-295 TLRVSDEPIFDPLS
+295 TLRVKDEPKFDPLS
-309 LRVQKKAAE
+309 IKVQKKSAD
-318 TPNKELSLEG
+318 TPDKELSLEG

-349 RTWVFTTKKLGNNFI
+349 RTWI
-364 GFKIDDQY
+364 FKTDKYGQILIRDKW
-372 KIGGDELFKNENGI
+372 KIGGDELFKEDDGTT
-386 PVGLAGTYTVEET
+386 VGLYGTYTFEET
-399 KAPAGFVKTDGIIS
+399 KAPKGYVKTDGIIS
-413 TQIIDSDHHGQA
+413 TQIIDSNNQGQA
-425 INVLKDVI
+425 VNVLKDVV
-433 DEEKVITVEVDKVSE
+433 DNEKLITVEVDKVSE
-448 ETTGV
+448 ETAGV
-453 KTKISGATMQLKKA
+453 KTKIGGAVMQLKKA

-475 TTEKDKSKVFK
+475 TTEKDKTKVFK

-516 VSEVQKVEMMDEITK
+516 VSEVQKVEMVDEITK
-531 TEFTKTDAKTG
+531 TEFTKTDAKTR

-557 KVVKEWVSEDK
+557 KVVKEWLSEDK

-580 ILHEAKAPKS
+580 TLHEAKAPLR
-590 YELAKDIEFEVKDT
+590 YDLAPDISFEVKDT
-604 TDVQTFTMADKT
+604 ADVQSYTMADNVKI
-616 KVGKVVF
+616 GKIIIDDK
-623 FKPNNVNTGDHSNL
+623 FKLRVNTGDHSNL
-637 YMFGLSFIFAIA
+637 YMFTMSFLFAAGLSVCMIIG
-649 LTIFMAVAKKEK
+649 KRK
-661 GRNK
+661 RNK

>member
-1 MKKKI
+1 MKKRI
-6 KGILVYSIIAIITLL
+6 KQILIGSIMAIITLV

-44 TYGGYT
+44 TYSGYT
-50 VTSQSLVNLHVA
+50 VTSQSLVNLHIA

-89 NYVNISQ
+89 NYVNLSQ

-151 ASFSGVKAQADAWA
+151 GAFAGVKAQADAWA
-165 AAHADSAI
+165 SSHADSAI
-173 GQGYVYV
+173 GQGWVYV

-192 GQITARFSVSYNGNL
+192 GQVTARFSVSYNGNL
-207 TLLKETLNNKH
+207 TLLKETLNNKN
-218 LVDLCPENYSLA
+218 LTDLCPENYSLA

-261 LPAGTYY
+261 LPSGTYY
-268 IKEIITPKGYKLDT
+268 VKEIVAPKGYNLDT
-282 KVYTIT
+282 NVYTVT
-288 VTSGQTS
+288 VTSGETA
-295 TLRVSDEPIFDPLS
+295 TLKVKDEPIFDPLS
-309 LRVQKKAAE
+309 FRLQKKAAD
-318 TPNKELSLEG
+318 TPDKELSLEG

-349 RTWVFTTKKLGNNFI
+349 RTWVFRTKNINGVAVFSL
-364 GFKIDDQY
+364 DDKY

-386 PVGLAGTYTVEET
+386 PVGLHGTYTFEET
-399 KAPAGFVKTDGIIS
+399 KEPKGFVKTEGIIS
-413 TQIIDSDHHGQA
+413 TQIIDSNNQGQA
-425 INVLKDVI
+425 VNVLKDVV
-433 DEEKVITVEVDKVSE
+433 DNEKLITVEVDKVSE

-453 KTKISGATMQLKKA
+453 KTKIGGAIMQLKKA
-467 DGTVVETW
+467 DGTVIETW

-486 GLTAGK
+486 GLEAGK

-501 DGYVTAKDIEFEVFA
+501 AGYVTAKDIEFEVSA
-516 VSEVQKVEMMDEITK
+516 VSEVQKIEMIDEITSTRFEK
-531 TEFTKTDAKTG
+531 KDAEKGT
-542 KLLKGATMQILDEKG
+542 LLAGATMQILDIDG
-557 KVVKEWVSEDK
+557 NIVKEWVSDSSPTEFK
-568 PAKFE
+568 
-573 KLPVGKY
+573 KLPIGKY
-580 ILHEAKAPKS
+580 ILHEKKAPKG
-590 YELAKDIEFEVKDT
+590 YEFAKDIQFEVKDT
-604 TDVQTFTMADKT
+604 SDVQTYTMVDNL
-616 KVGKVVF
+616 KVGKLIVT
-623 FKPNNVNTGDHSNL
+623 KPNNPNTGDHSNL
-637 YMFGLSFIFAIA
+637 YMFTLSFIFAIS
-649 LTIFMAVAKKEK
+649 LTIFMAVAKKD
-661 GRNK
+661 RNK

>member
-1 MKKKI
+1 MMKKI
-6 KGILVYSIIAIITLL
+6 KQILIGIVMAVMILV
-21 PIISNAATVR
+21 PVISNAATVR

-50 VTSQSLVNLHVA
+50 VTSQSLVNLHIA

-89 NYVNISQ
+89 NYVNLSQ

-141 NNYNFTGTGS
+141 NNYNYTGTGS
-151 ASFSGVKAQADAWA
+151 ASFAGVKAQADAWA
-165 AAHADSAI
+165 ASHADSAI

-207 TLLKETLNNKH
+207 TLIKETLNNEH
-218 LVDLCPENYSLA
+218 LVNLCPENYSVA

-237 GSPAMDQNAGE
+237 ASPSMDQNAGE
-248 LVVNADGTSNTIS
+248 LIVNADGTSNTIS

-268 IKEIITPKGYKLDT
+268 VKEITAPKGYNLDT
-282 KVYTIT
+282 KVYTVT
-288 VTSGQTS
+288 VNSGETA
-295 TLRVSDEPIFDPLS
+295 TLRVKDEPIFDPLS
-309 LRVQKKAAE
+309 FRLQKKAAD
-318 TPNKELSLEG
+318 TPDKELSLEG

-349 RTWVFTTKKLGNNFI
+349 RTWVFRTKNINGVAVFSL
-364 GFKIDDQY
+364 DDKY
-372 KIGGDELFKNENGI
+372 KIGGDELFKKENGI
-386 PVGLAGTYTVEET
+386 PVGLHGTYTFEET
-399 KAPAGFVKTDGIIS
+399 KAPKGFVKTEGIIS
-413 TQIIDSDHHGQA
+413 TQIIDSNNQGQA
-425 INVLKDVI
+425 VNVLKDVV

-448 ETTGV
+448 EKTGV
-453 KTKISGATMQLKKA
+453 KTKISGAVMQLKKA

-486 GLTAGK
+486 GLEAGN

-501 DGYVTAKDIEFEVFA
+501 DGYVTAKDIKFEVFA
-516 VSEVQKVEMMDEITK
+516 VSEVQKVEMIDEITK

-568 PAKFE
+568 PTKFE

-580 ILHEAKAPKS
+580 ILHEAKAPKG

-623 FKPNNVNTGDHSNL
+623 FKPNNVNTGDHSNI
-637 YMFGLSFIFAIA
+637 YMFSLSFIFAIA

-661 GRNK
+661 DRNK

>member
-1 MKKKI
+1 MMKKI
-6 KGILVYSIIAIITLL
+6 KQILIGIVMAVMILV
-21 PIISNAATVR
+21 PVISNAATVR

-141 NNYNFTGTGS
+141 NNYSFTGTGS
-151 ASFSGVKAQADAWA
+151 ASFAGIRAQADAWA
-165 AAHADSAI
+165 ASHADSAI
-173 GQGYVYV
+173 GQGWVYV

-207 TLLKETLNNKH
+207 TLLKEALNNKH

-237 GSPAMDQNAGE
+237 ASPNMDQNAGE

-261 LPAGTYY
+261 LPSGTYY
-268 IKEIITPKGYKLDT
+268 VKEIAAPKGYNLDT
-282 KVYTIT
+282 NVYTVT
-288 VTSGQTS
+288 VTSGETA
-295 TLRVSDEPIFDPLS
+295 TLRVKDEPIFDPLS
-309 LRVQKKAAE
+309 FRLQKKAAD
-318 TPNKELSLEG
+318 TPDKELSLEG

-349 RTWVFTTKKLGNNFI
+349 RTWVFKTKNVNGLAVFSL
-364 GFKIDDQY
+364 DDKY
-372 KIGGDELFKNENGI
+372 KIGGDELFKKENGI
-386 PVGLAGTYTVEET
+386 PVGLHGTYTFEET
-399 KAPAGFVKTDGIIS
+399 KAPKGFVKTEGIIS
-413 TQIIDSDHHGQA
+413 TQIIDSNNQGQA
-425 INVLKDVI
+425 VNVLKDVV
-433 DEEKVITVEVDKVSE
+433 DNEKLITVEVDKVSE

-453 KTKISGATMQLKKA
+453 KTKIGGAIMQLKKA
-467 DGTVVETW
+467 DGTVIETW

-486 GLTAGK
+486 GLEAGK

-501 DGYVTAKDIEFEVFA
+501 AGYVTAKDIEFEVLA
-516 VSEVQKVEMMDEITK
+516 VSEVQKVEMIDEITK

-542 KLLKGATMQILDEKG
+542 KLLAGATMQILDEHG
-557 KVVKEWVSEDK
+557 NIVKEWLSEDK

-580 ILHEAKAPKS
+580 ILHEAKAPLR
-590 YELAKDIEFEVKDT
+590 YDLAPDISFEVKDT
-604 TDVQTFTMADKT
+604 ADVQSYTMADSV
-616 KVGKVVF
+616 KVGKIIIDDK
-623 FKPNNVNTGDHSNL
+623 FKLRVNTGDHSNL
-637 YMFGLSFIFAIA
+637 YMFTMSFLFAAGLSVCMI
-649 LTIFMAVAKKEK
+649 MGKRK
-661 GRNK
+661 RNK

>member
-1 MKKKI
+1 MMKKI
-6 KGILVYSIIAIITLL
+6 KQILIGIVMAVMILV

-75 ADILHDEKTVMPIQ
+75 ADVLHDEKTVMPIQ

-96 REINYIASGIDF
+96 REINYISSGIDF

-151 ASFSGVKAQADAWA
+151 GSFAGIKAQADAWA
-165 AAHADSAI
+165 SSHADSAI
-173 GQGYVYV
+173 GQGWVYV

-192 GQITARFSVSYNGNL
+192 GQVTARFSVSYNGNL

-218 LVDLCPENYSLA
+218 LTDLCPENYSLA

-237 GSPAMDQNAGE
+237 GSPNMDQNAGE

-261 LPAGTYY
+261 LPSGTYY
-268 IKEIITPKGYKLDT
+268 VKEIVAPKGYNLDT
-282 KVYTIT
+282 NVYTVT
-288 VTSGQTS
+288 VTSGETA
-295 TLRVSDEPIFDPLS
+295 TLKVKDEPIFDPLS
-309 LRVQKKAAE
+309 FRLQKKAAD
-318 TPNKELSLEG
+318 TPDKELSLEG

-349 RTWVFTTKKLGNNFI
+349 RTWVFRTKNINGVAVFSL
-364 GFKIDDQY
+364 DDKY
-372 KIGGDELFKNENGI
+372 KIGGDELFKKENGI
-386 PVGLAGTYTVEET
+386 PVGLHGTYTFEET
-399 KAPAGFVKTDGIIS
+399 KAPKGFVKTEGIIS
-413 TQIIDSDHHGQA
+413 TQIIDSNNQGQA
-425 INVLKDVI
+425 VNVLKDVV
-433 DEEKVITVEVDKVSE
+433 DNEKLITVEVDKVSE

-453 KTKISGATMQLKKA
+453 KTKIGGAIMQLKKA
-467 DGTVVETW
+467 DGTVIETW

-486 GLTAGK
+486 GLEAGK

-501 DGYVTAKDIEFEVFA
+501 AGYVTAKDIEFEVFA
-516 VSEVQKVEMMDEITK
+516 ISEVQKIEMVDEITK

-542 KLLKGATMQILDEKG
+542 KLLKGATMQILDEHG
-557 KVVKEWVSEDK
+557 NIVKEWISEEV
-568 PAKFE
+568 PTKFE

-580 ILHEAKAPKS
+580 TLHEAKAPLR
-590 YELAKDIEFEVKDT
+590 YDLAPDISFEVKDT
-604 TDVQTFTMADKT
+604 ADVQSYTMADNVKI
-616 KVGKVVF
+616 GKIIIDDK
-623 FKPNNVNTGDHSNL
+623 FKLRVNTGDHSNL
-637 YMFGLSFIFAIA
+637 YMFTMSFLFAAGLSVCMI
-649 LTIFMAVAKKEK
+649 MGKRK
-661 GRNK
+661 RNK